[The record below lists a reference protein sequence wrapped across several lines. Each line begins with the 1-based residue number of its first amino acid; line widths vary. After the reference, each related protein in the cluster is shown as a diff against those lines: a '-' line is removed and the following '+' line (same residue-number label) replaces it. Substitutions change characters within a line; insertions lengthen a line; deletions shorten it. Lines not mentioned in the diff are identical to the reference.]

1 MCLLAGLDDNIV
13 TTKKGK
19 VKDRSWGGA
28 KKQMLGNIKGFVE
41 TLKKFKDISDAG
53 NVPDINWKE
62 VRPYLL
68 LEHFNYET
76 IKGEYSTCLK
86 CKYDK
91 YDKDKHVQTRTNM
104 YKHVS
109 NTYQRGTNVVPTWY
123 QRGTN
128 VVPTFAKEDKGTLL
142 VTSLSH
148 LYRPIPFQHTEISK
162 KNKITQFCS
171 AVSFFFRCF
180 FSFFPR

>member
-41 TLKKFKDISDAG
+41 TLKTFKDISDAG

-76 IKGEYSTCLK
+76 IKGECSTCLV
-86 CKYDK
+86 CKYK
-91 YDKDKHVQTRTNM
+91 QVQTSTNKDQRCIVPVLYQGGTCVGVCTIINNM
-104 YKHVS
+104 VS
-109 NTYQRGTNVVPTWY
+109 TWY
-123 QRGTN
+123 IRLQK
-128 VVPTFAKEDKGTLL
+128 TFVSTSS
-142 VTSLSH
+142 VTSVTFVSSH
-148 LYRPIPFQHTEISK
+148 SK
-162 KNKITQFCS
+162 QK
-171 AVSFFFRCF
+171 
-180 FSFFPR
+180 

>member
-1 MCLLAGLDDNIV
+1 MFVFFVCFSKLCSGLLAGLDENIV

-91 YDKDKHVQTRTNM
+91 YDKDKHVQTRTNTN
-104 YKHVS
+104 KHEQTTIEHTPDTHTRRSLCFSAFS
-109 NTYQRGTNVVPTWY
+109 NLDSMSN
-123 QRGTN
+123 
-128 VVPTFAKEDKGTLL
+128 
-142 VTSLSH
+142 SLG
-148 LYRPIPFQHTEISK
+148 F
-162 KNKITQFCS
+162 
-171 AVSFFFRCF
+171 
-180 FSFFPR
+180 

>member
-41 TLKKFKDISDAG
+41 TLKTFKDISDAG

-76 IKGEYSTCLK
+76 IKGEYSTCLV
-86 CKYDK
+86 CKYK
-91 YDKDKHVQTRTNM
+91 QGPTRTNVVL
-104 YKHVS
+104 YPCCIKVVHVS
-109 NTYQRGTNVVPTWY
+109 AFVQLSIIWY
-123 QRGTN
+123 QRGTY
-128 VVPTFAKEDKGTLL
+128 VCKRHLCQPV
-142 VTSLSH
+142 LSH
-148 LYRPIPFQHTEISK
+148 LSHLCRPIPN
-162 KNKITQFCS
+162 KNNPTFCS
-171 AVSFFFRCF
+171 AVSFFFF
-180 FSFFPR
+180 FQVKIPRRPVYAIGW